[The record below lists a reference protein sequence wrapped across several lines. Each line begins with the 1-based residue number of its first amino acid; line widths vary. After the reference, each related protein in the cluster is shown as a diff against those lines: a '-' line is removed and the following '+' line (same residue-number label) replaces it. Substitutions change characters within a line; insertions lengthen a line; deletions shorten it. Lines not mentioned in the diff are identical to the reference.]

1 MLRSIREEE
10 LEPKESQ
17 HDTEFTLGPA
27 MLIGLFCGL
36 VLLCGLCFGLGYT
49 SGRRSAPQLL
59 PTTSQTD
66 AGQTQTAQA
75 GGSLQKPLAKGTIP
89 AASPQ
94 AAAVPMTPPPALD
107 GTASGNALTSY
118 APPSSTPTSTASQAP
133 LVRPALAAP
142 GTTESAGARSAPVPV
157 QPALGQG
164 AGLMVQV
171 AAVSR
176 ADDAN
181 VLMGALRRHGYAVT
195 LRRELGD
202 NFIHVQIGP
211 FANRSDAN
219 AMSQKLLGDGYNAVV
234 IP

>member
-1 MLRSIREEE
+1 
-10 LEPKESQ
+10 
-17 HDTEFTLGPA
+17 
-27 MLIGLFCGL
+27 
-36 VLLCGLCFGLGYT
+36 
-49 SGRRSAPQLL
+49 
-59 PTTSQTD
+59 
-66 AGQTQTAQA
+66 
-75 GGSLQKPLAKGTIP
+75 
-89 AASPQ
+89 
-94 AAAVPMTPPPALD
+94 
-107 GTASGNALTSY
+107 
-118 APPSSTPTSTASQAP
+118 
-133 LVRPALAAP
+133 
-142 GTTESAGARSAPVPV
+142 V

-181 VLMGALRRHGYAVT
+181 VLMGALRKHGYVVT

-211 FANRSDAN
+211 FANRTDAN